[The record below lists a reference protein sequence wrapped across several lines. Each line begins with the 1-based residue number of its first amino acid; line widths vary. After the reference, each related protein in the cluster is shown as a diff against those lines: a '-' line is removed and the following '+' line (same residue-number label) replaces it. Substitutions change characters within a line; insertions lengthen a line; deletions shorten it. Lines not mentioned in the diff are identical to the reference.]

1 MEKILK
7 KLKKYR
13 VEAVILGI
21 AFVIAVASG
30 VVYLKTYQDDNE
42 ELIETSPTSPTAI
55 FVDISGA
62 VNKPD
67 SYEASNGIRLKEIVK
82 KAGGL
87 SEAADKNFFARNFNL
102 AKVVTDQEKIY
113 IPSVWEVSNGYFSEN
128 QQTLDYVLPTNNQT
142 LININS
148 APIDEL
154 DTLPGVGKVTAQK
167 IVDNRPFGALEELL
181 DKKIVNK
188 TVFENI
194 KDLII
199 I

>member
-1 MEKILK
+1 M
-7 KLKKYR
+7 
-13 VEAVILGI
+13 
-21 AFVIAVASG
+21 
-30 VVYLKTYQDDNE
+30 
-42 ELIETSPTSPTAI
+42 
-55 FVDISGA
+55 
-62 VNKPD
+62 
-67 SYEASNGIRLKEIVK
+67 
-82 KAGGL
+82 
-87 SEAADKNFFARNFNL
+87 